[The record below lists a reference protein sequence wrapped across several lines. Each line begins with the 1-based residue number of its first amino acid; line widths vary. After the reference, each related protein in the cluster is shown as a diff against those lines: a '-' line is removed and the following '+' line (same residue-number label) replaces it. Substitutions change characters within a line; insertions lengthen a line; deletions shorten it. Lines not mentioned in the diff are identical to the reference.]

1 MKQLLLIWSVFLLS
15 GCCVATPIEIMPK
28 VTKVDSHSHR
38 ITLTTD
44 NPISSQSHVGVDEPG
59 KNIEII
65 ESKEGIIYIA
75 SWYKLEFY
83 WSNPNTVIVNIEE
96 NPYSYERT
104 VIVWVSR
111 RVGSDCAFIVQEGR
125 PEK

>member
-1 MKQLLLIWSVFLLS
+1 MKQILLIWSIFLLS
-15 GCCVATPIEIMPK
+15 GCSVATPIEIMPK
-28 VTKVDSHSHR
+28 VTKVDFHSHR

-44 NPISSQSHVGVDEPG
+44 NPISTYVGVAEPW

-83 WSNPNTVIVNIEE
+83 WSNPYTVIVNIEE
-96 NPYSYERT
+96 NPYYYERT

-111 RVGSDCAFIVQEGR
+111 RDESDYAFIVQEGR